1 MADLALARRPSGK
14 YDFVLAGADL
24 AVTSDPYP
32 AILRLLIQ
40 DSWLGDD
47 GERAGDSL
55 GAVKLATTRTPEQV
69 QRIAER
75 RLGALL
81 KTGQLTE
88 VRVTDVVTS
97 GGRLYASISVT
108 VPGKPPESIQ
118 VPLTD

>member
-1 MADLALARRPSGK
+1 MADLALARRPSGR

-47 GERAGDSL
+47 GERAGESL
-55 GAVKLATTRTPEQV
+55 GAVKLATSRTRDQV

-75 RLGALL
+75 RLGALI
-81 KTGQLTE
+81 KSGQITA
-88 VRVTDVVTS
+88 VSVADVVTS